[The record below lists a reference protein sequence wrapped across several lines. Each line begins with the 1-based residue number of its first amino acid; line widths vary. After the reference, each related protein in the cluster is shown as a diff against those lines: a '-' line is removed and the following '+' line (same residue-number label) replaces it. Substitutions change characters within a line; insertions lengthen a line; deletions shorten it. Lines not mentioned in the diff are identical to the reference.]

1 MTQAVITNG
10 GTHGPKQAKS
20 DEDLADAIEAWEREE
35 RELCSGDELMKLT
48 DTYDLAGI
56 HYLVMTLQLILAGKS
71 TLHCM
76 P

>member
-1 MTQAVITNG
+1 MCIFQGRACI
-10 GTHGPKQAKS
+10 H
-20 DEDLADAIEAWEREE
+20 LALLRFGIV
-35 RELCSGDELMKLT
+35 LCYMEQELMKLT